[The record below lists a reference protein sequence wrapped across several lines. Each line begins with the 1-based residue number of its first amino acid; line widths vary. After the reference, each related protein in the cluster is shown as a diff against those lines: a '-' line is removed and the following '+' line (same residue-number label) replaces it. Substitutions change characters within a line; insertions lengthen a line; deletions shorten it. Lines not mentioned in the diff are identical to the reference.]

1 MDASLVNSPLF
12 SYLSLQ
18 YRSEVEKEYIAG
30 LISQFEMARD
40 VGSYH
45 LALFA
50 YHLLFICFF
59 YQTFYK
65 LKIWLPE
72 KYNLALVSFS
82 AERRKKFREAMNP
95 TDYTH
100 SENKERSFFEFLNVF
115 CDCEN
120 VVKKCKSLVDYRN
133 HRLGHVNYL
142 LVSEESYEERVG
154 EYDKV
159 VAEIQRLTH
168 TELDRI
174 FNEYIIGID
183 SALEITKDEIE
194 TNLIVPNG
202 LSDKDLEC
210 LATEC
215 LIKSG
220 LVYDQIKSILEDD
233 FGIYVRLVD

>member
-1 MDASLVNSPLF
+1 M
-12 SYLSLQ
+12 
-18 YRSEVEKEYIAG
+18 
-30 LISQFEMARD
+30 
-40 VGSYH
+40 
-45 LALFA
+45 
-50 YHLLFICFF
+50 
-59 YQTFYK
+59 
-65 LKIWLPE
+65 
-72 KYNLALVSFS
+72 
-82 AERRKKFREAMNP
+82 
-95 TDYTH
+95 
-100 SENKERSFFEFLNVF
+100 
-115 CDCEN
+115 
-120 VVKKCKSLVDYRN
+120 DYRN

-233 FGIYVRLVD
+233 FGIYVRLAD